1 MKLILQLLQQVLY
14 LMKLVKL
21 IQFPVFKEDN
31 GELSVFE
38 QNSKAIPF
46 QIERIFNVRSDK
58 GSLRGQHAHHHC
70 SQLLICSNGS
80 IEVTCDDSFIKKVFL
95 LDRPNYGLLVPPA
108 IWAEQNYLENNSSM
122 TVVCDRPYEAK
133 DYISN
138 YKFFK
143 EYISQLN
150 KKENNWKLL

>member
-1 MKLILQLLQQVLY
+1 MESVQ
-14 LMKLVKL
+14 L

-46 QIERIFNVRSDK
+46 QIERIFNVRSDR
-58 GSLRGQHAHHHC
+58 GSLRGQHAHRLC

-80 IEVTCDDSFIKKVFL
+80 IEVSCDDSFNKKVFL

-122 TVVCDRPYEAK
+122 TVICDRPYEAK

-138 YKFFK
+138 YKLFK
-143 EYISQLN
+143 EFVSQI
-150 KKENNWKLL
+150 KIK

>member
-1 MKLILQLLQQVLY
+1 MESVQ
-14 LMKLVKL
+14 L

-58 GSLRGQHAHHHC
+58 GSLRGQHAHHLC

-80 IEVTCDDSFIKKVFL
+80 IEVTCDDSL
-95 LDRPNYGLLVPPA
+95 LSL
-108 IWAEQNYLENNSSM
+108 IH
-122 TVVCDRPYEAK
+122 
-133 DYISN
+133 IS
-138 YKFFK
+138 
-143 EYISQLN
+143 EPTRRS
-150 KKENNWKLL
+150 

>member
-1 MKLILQLLQQVLY
+1 MIES
-14 LMKLVKL
+14 VKL
-21 IQFPVFKEDN
+21 IHFPVFKEDN

-38 QNSKAIPF
+38 KSIDGIPF
-46 QIERIFNVRSDK
+46 HIERIFNVRSYK
-58 GSLRGQHAHHHC
+58 GSVRGQHAHHLC

-80 IEVTCDDSFIKKVFL
+80 IEVTCDDSFNKKVFL

-122 TVVCDRPYEAK
+122 TVICDRPYEAK

-138 YKFFK
+138 YKLFK
-143 EYISQLN
+143 EFVSQI
-150 KKENNWKLL
+150 KIK

>member
-1 MKLILQLLQQVLY
+1 MESVQ
-14 LMKLVKL
+14 L

-58 GSLRGQHAHHHC
+58 GSLRGQHAHHLC

-80 IEVTCDDSFIKKVFL
+80 IEVTCDDSLNKKVFL

-150 KKENNWKLL
+150 KKENN